1 MQSYSEVRVL
11 FRAEDTHTTS
21 FREAVHCI
29 SCHFFWSQ
37 VVRAVFKSLAFL
49 TESFSFNSTDVSRRL
64 RDIGSVRVL
73 FLVSF
78 IPAVAAVKESE
89 KWKNE
94 AKGGIHNLNEWQAQ

>member
-1 MQSYSEVRVL
+1 M
-11 FRAEDTHTTS
+11 
-21 FREAVHCI
+21 
-29 SCHFFWSQ
+29 
-37 VVRAVFKSLAFL
+37 VRAVFKSLAFL